1 MKKIPLKRIVAIA
14 IFLVLFTLIV
24 VFSGVYTDYIE
35 LREIGENF
43 TEVFWRDF
51 NVNAITMMIA
61 FLVFFMLV
69 LSNLL
74 IIRNNL
80 ISLNSAFSYLKKVF
94 PLVIISVFV
103 GIIFA
108 DMARRHIAHTFLP
121 FLTSEWFNL
130 GDPIFH
136 QDVGYYIF
144 QRPFYN
150 AVINILLSFGV
161 FFMFFT
167 ALTYFVL
174 YSKYD
179 FYNVKNLMKVKG
191 VIVHQIASVVIYFL
205 IKATSYRYQSENILF
220 EANKEYVGGNYIDI
234 HVWIQFYRVLPI
246 LLIVIII
253 LTIIFTLNSKYLYS
267 VMTVMAYP
275 IAVVIVMLVAQ
286 VMYALVVSHDEFSVE
301 SEYIQNNINFT
312 RAAYGLNNTVVH
324 DFNVEYNLTDKD
336 VMNNLGTINNIRLI
350 DYNQTLGVANQIQSL
365 RNYYHFINTDI
376 VPYEIDGR
384 LTAVAVS
391 ARELAADRLED
402 SAKNYINTKMR
413 YTHGMGLVMNSVN
426 RVTEQGQPY
435 FTIRDIPPRSL
446 DGTPVVKEP
455 RIYFG
460 ENMRGYVIVGTR
472 DEEYDEIET
481 GGYTYSGSAGI
492 QLTFL
497 NRLIY
502 AMKHGDFKLLL
513 SDQISM
519 ESKLLTNRIVLERV
533 KMAAPFLTFD
543 DNIYLLIDNKGRLK
557 WIVDGYTTSKWFPY
571 SQYSGD
577 INYIRN
583 SVKAVVDAYD
593 GTVKFYVT
601 DEDDPIIQS
610 FQRIY
615 PTLFEQTGFPQDLAR
630 HMRYPGKI
638 FKMQASLLKRYHIEN
653 ASDFYARRDVWA
665 SSREK
670 YEGNNYINVDPYYNI
685 MKIIGEDKEEF
696 VLMQPFTPMNRDNM
710 VAWLAARSGSENY
723 GQLVVYNFKQNE
735 NVYGPYQI
743 ENKIDNDP
751 IILQELSQLGD
762 SVLRGNLIVVP
773 VKNSILYVEPIYT
786 VSVSNGGRIAEIKR
800 VIVAYGEKVVIKPT
814 LDEALN
820 ALFGVNRPTI
830 LTTNDEL
837 IEDVILRTLQSFED
851 MKLYSK
857 ENDWENYGKSLKE
870 LDDNMQA
877 LREKSKEIADSE
889 EIPLTEE

>member
-220 EANKEYVGGNYIDI
+220 EANKEYVGGSYIDI

-246 LLIVIII
+246 LLIVIVI

-610 FQRIY
+610 FKRIY